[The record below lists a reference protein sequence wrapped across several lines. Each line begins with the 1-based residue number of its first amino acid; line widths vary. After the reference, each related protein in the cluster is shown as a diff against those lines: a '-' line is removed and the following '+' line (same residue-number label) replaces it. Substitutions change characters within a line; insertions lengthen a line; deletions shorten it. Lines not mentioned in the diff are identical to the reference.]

1 MWLCFVVVL
10 DPIIYPAHGGGERGY
25 ESRKALWRP
34 SKVKIG
40 YTTSFVYRSDY
51 TYPYVDSGE
60 VLDDIHV
67 AWGSPTGTDI
77 HDDGI
82 SAGERQL
89 T

>member
-40 YTTSFVYRSDY
+40 DTTSCVCRSGY
-51 TYPYVDSGE
+51 IYSHVDPGE
-60 VLDDIHV
+60 VPDDFYV
-67 AWGSPTGTDI
+67 AWESFTGTDI